1 MEKKKKNKEHRKYFI
16 LAIGLYFI
24 GMLLGMSTMD
34 FMEFNLSKLTT
45 ILFIIIAVIFL
56 ITAVLALTKAIS
68 KLLTSDEEGKIE
80 EYDERNVMI
89 RGKTAEMNNM
99 ISAFITTGIMLVC
112 IFMGYNIPALILGVS
127 LILGNI
133 IHAFIFAYYSK
144 KY

>member
-99 ISAFITTGIMLVC
+99 ISALITTGIMLVC

-133 IHAFIFAYYSK
+133 IHALIFAYYSK